1 LQQQQLEF
9 VWAQTTLV
17 ADHPDKIVGVAKRH
31 QLIINQL
38 QQAIGQPQRCL
49 SIVSPYFVPT
59 RAGVEALEHFAAAG
73 VSIRILTN
81 ALESTDV
88 ALVHAGYARWR
99 KRLLS
104 AGIELFELQKISSMA
119 RRQERKARRQRLK
132 GKDRLGRSASSLH
145 AKTFAIDQQ
154 RVFVGSFNFD
164 PRSAQL
170 NTELGFVIHSEQ
182 LSGEIN
188 DAFDQYLP
196 DYAYQV
202 VLKNG
207 RLQWHERL
215 GKRRIVYSHEPGVSL
230 WRRLA
235 TRILALLPIDWML

>member
-1 LQQQQLEF
+1 
-9 VWAQTTLV
+9 
-17 ADHPDKIVGVAKRH
+17 
-31 QLIINQL
+31 
-38 QQAIGQPQRCL
+38 
-49 SIVSPYFVPT
+49 
-59 RAGVEALEHFAAAG
+59 
-73 VSIRILTN
+73 
-81 ALESTDV
+81 
-88 ALVHAGYARWR
+88 
-99 KRLLS
+99 
-104 AGIELFELQKISSMA
+104 
-119 RRQERKARRQRLK
+119 
-132 GKDRLGRSASSLH
+132 
-145 AKTFAIDQQ
+145 
-154 RVFVGSFNFD
+154 VFVGSFNFD